1 MADLDSQAKLE
12 IYKLVLSRYKDLI
25 SEKESRSI
33 SEIRQ
38 RVSPY
43 DGFVKKIR
51 DSMVTDMVP
60 YVPRAQ
66 FFVAAQRAMD
76 YVRGIR
82 TCEFAFT
89 FWMDFREM
97 DELKFG
103 TSMDKAIL
111 LAALLRSLE
120 SEDVR
125 VLVTKKRSA
134 FVKFAWNGAQYL
146 FAAENGSLLAGDDT
160 LKIFADDPVAYS
172 FNDLAYENYEEND

>member
-43 DGFVKKIR
+43 DDFIRKLR
-51 DSMVTDMVP
+51 DSFISDMVP
-60 YVPRAQ
+60 YIPQAQ

-82 TCEFAFT
+82 SFEFVFT
-89 FWMDFREM
+89 FWMDFKEM

-125 VLVTKKRSA
+125 VLVTKRRSA
-134 FVKFAWNGAQYL
+134 FVKFVWNGAPYL
-146 FAAENGSLLAGDDT
+146 FAAENGSLLAGEDT
-160 LKIFADDPVAYS
+160 TKIFADDPIAYS
-172 FNDLAYENYEEND
+172 FNDLVYENYEEND